1 MLQVLLNSPSQ
12 VSEML
17 HYLYP
22 ASVASVGLF
31 PNAFRILSLSEED
44 HYILYARGAA
54 ISDESS

>member
-1 MLQVLLNSPSQ
+1 MLQVL
-12 VSEML
+12 ML